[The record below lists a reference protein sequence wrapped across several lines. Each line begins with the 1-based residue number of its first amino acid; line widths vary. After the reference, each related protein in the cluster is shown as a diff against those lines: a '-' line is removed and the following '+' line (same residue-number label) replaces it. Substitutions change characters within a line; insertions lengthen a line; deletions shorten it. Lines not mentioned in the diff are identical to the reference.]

1 MKVLLLSKDVLQS
14 FGSLGPVWLLF
25 LKTIL
30 ENNFW
35 EQFLRTVFGVFLK
48 KIVFGNWIL
57 KNSFCS
63 QKQKN
68 MFGWVNKKKKFRTNK
83 TKNMFERFFFSF
95 LINKIFSS
103 SNFIL

>member
-68 MFGWVNKKKKFRTNK
+68 MFGWVNKKK
-83 TKNMFERFFFSF
+83 
-95 LINKIFSS
+95 I
-103 SNFIL
+103 